1 MISGLIREHAANT
14 PRRSFCFA
22 VKQRQSSGN
31 FDHRSACC
39 VAQGT
44 WRQLLPAMPASKTAY
59 DLSFA
64 SNSPLQETAEVTD
77 VLFGDVFLCGGQ
89 SNMEFSMAAVANRS
103 LERQAAN
110 DFPTIRFFSV
120 GHRTASPTPLR
131 NLQTVWEPWQV
142 GAPCDSMIHSIA
154 TPTALSIIRD
164 SQSPPPP
171 PSVRVRRSKAVCGL
185 TVVGAWPPTPVPPGG
200 LQHHHQPE
208 LRTWPRELLRLT
220 SAC

>member
-142 GAPCDSMIHSIA
+142 GTPCDSMIHSIA

-171 PSVRVRRSKAVCGL
+171 LICACAPKQGRLRTDCSGRVASNTGTTR
-185 TVVGAWPPTPVPPGG
+185 WPPTPPST
-200 LQHHHQPE
+200 
-208 LRTWPRELLRLT
+208 RTTDLAT
-220 SAC
+220 